1 MALDTELLAQ
11 IVVEMSNAIAA
22 RSLPAEDEDFRQWS
36 NHALMERIRDASRDV
51 LIEYLTR
58 YADRL
63 R

>member
-11 IVVEMSNAIAA
+11 IVVEMSNEIAA
-22 RSLPAEDEDFRQWS
+22 RALPDENEDFRQWS
-36 NHALMERIRDASRDV
+36 TQALMERVREAARDV
-51 LIEYLTR
+51 IIQYLSR